1 MVLVGTEKSGKKLA
15 FSINKQ
21 IIALPFRQHLLLFS
35 LPYWREILT
44 TVENI
49 IRIFAQ
55 TCNMSIIMNKL
66 VTEMKST
73 CRKPCLIQGTRLRG
87 AMTPVK
93 NEILTTTHLHR
104 ITCAEIT
111 KLLTCG
117 WWTLSRT

>member
-49 IRIFAQ
+49 IRIFVQ

-73 CRKPCLIQGTRLRG
+73 CRKPCLIQARDYGEL
-87 AMTPVK
+87 
-93 NEILTTTHLHR
+93 
-104 ITCAEIT
+104 
-111 KLLTCG
+111 
-117 WWTLSRT
+117 